1 MRSLH
6 TFGTFAFGAFGLG
19 LLLAGCFSGEPSTPQ
34 DNGEITQICN
44 EPKYTIALGKIDTTK
59 ENILSKKDFQA
70 ILDESLA
77 KSGCFKIESKTT
89 PTNYTLNIKYGFE
102 IQETKE
108 DTSAISTKDSATLK
122 SDVSFTMTNKTNTI
136 QQNATSTLKMSEKKY
151 LGVGDELEITQDQK
165 QNVIRRSLRTIFNN
179 LSNMPSK

>member
-1 MRSLH
+1 MLFRS
-6 TFGTFAFGAFGLG
+6 
-19 LLLAGCFSGEPSTPQ
+19 
-34 DNGEITQICN
+34 
-44 EPKYTIALGKIDTTK
+44 
-59 ENILSKKDFQA
+59 
-70 ILDESLA
+70 
-77 KSGCFKIESKTT
+77 CFKIESKIS
-89 PTNYTLNIKYGFE
+89 PTSYTLNIKYGFE

>member
-1 MRSLH
+1 MKTLRM
-6 TFGTFAFGAFGLG
+6 FGAFGLG
-19 LLLAGCFSGEPSTPQ
+19 LLMAGCFSGEPSTPQ
-34 DNGEITQICN
+34 DNGEITQVCS
-44 EPKYTIALGKIDTTK
+44 EPKYNVVFGKVSTTK

-77 KSGCFKIESKTT
+77 KSGCFKIESKPS
-89 PTNYTLNIKYGFE
+89 PTSYTLNIKYGFE

-122 SDVSFTMTNKTNTI
+122 SDVSFTLTNKTSTI
-136 QQNATSTLKMSEKKY
+136 QQNAVSTLKLSEKKY
-151 LGVGDELEITQDQK
+151 LGVGDELEITQEQK

-179 LSNMPSK
+179 LANMPSK

>member
-1 MRSLH
+1 MKTLH
-6 TFGTFAFGAFGLG
+6 MFGAFGLG
-19 LLLAGCFSGEPSTPQ
+19 LLMAGCFSGEPTPSA

-77 KSGCFKIESKTT
+77 KSGCFKIESKIS
-89 PTNYTLNIKYGFE
+89 PTSYTLNIKYGFE

-136 QQNATSTLKMSEKKY
+136 QQNATSTLKLSEKKY
-151 LGVGDELEITQDQK
+151 LGVGDELEITQEQK